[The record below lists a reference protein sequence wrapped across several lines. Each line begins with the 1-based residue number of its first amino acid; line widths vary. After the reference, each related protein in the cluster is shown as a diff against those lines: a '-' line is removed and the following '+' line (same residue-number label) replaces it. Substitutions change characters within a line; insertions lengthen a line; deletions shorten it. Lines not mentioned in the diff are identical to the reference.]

1 MAHVFGEKWKNNL
14 IAREALEPLIF
25 CKGMEHDAKGME
37 DSRWLL
43 VSTQKILKYSHHF
56 EENSIKRNSLFIWAS
71 FVCWKVIFF
80 WKVNFR
86 ESEFRESIFRYLVV

>member
-14 IAREALEPLIF
+14 IAREALKPLIF

-43 VSTQKILKYSHHF
+43 ESTQKILKYSHHF
-56 EENSIKRNSLFIWAS
+56 QENSIKRNSLFIWEAS
-71 FVCWKVIFF
+71 KSQKGVVAHHFEENSIEEQRYF
-80 WKVNFR
+80 FR
-86 ESEFRESIFRYLVV
+86 E